1 MKKFFSM
8 MMIAAAALFA
18 ACGETPETPEQ
29 PGGGNNT
36 SKKLETP
43 APTAEA
49 GETYIVVSWEA
60 ISGAD
65 SYTLNLK
72 GKNYTTSET
81 TYTFE
86 NLNKG
91 DYTIRVK
98 ATGEGYKDSD
108 FGTVTVTV
116 TGATSVDWFTQTVTA
131 RAEEVAID
139 FTWIGE
145 GVASLSYAIFT
156 TESASQ
162 VEESTIIAYLEDLDA
177 EGLAAVNSAEGLTA
191 YFDQG
196 LYGSTSYTLFAYVTN
211 EAGISFLAKNEVV
224 TCEAKV
230 SDEAAAWLGNW
241 AAYTEQIAAYD
252 SNAGTFN
259 ISDQRNDI
267 AMTIVMQEGTTHDVI
282 VYGLSKIGHDIPAFG
297 TVALAE
303 DGTNVLY
310 IWSFQNLG
318 DVGNGYYAYW
328 ISYCSLADGGYTF
341 VTGEFPAWMLCM
353 DAAGNVTCEMYTGEL
368 SNGAIFTA
376 QATEV
381 FALNPDNGSL
391 GFMSLDEQGTPNN
404 VLNYGPMK
412 GIEKAAAAQSV
423 AAPATLKAANVAV
436 AASVVAK

>member
-1 MKKFFSM
+1 M
-8 MMIAAAALFA
+8 MLIAAAALSFA
-18 ACGETPETPEQ
+18 ACEPENSQDKPST
-29 PGGGNNT
+29 GT
-36 SKKLETP
+36 KLEAP

-116 TGATSVDWFTQTVTA
+116 TGATSVDWFTQTATA

-162 VEESTIIAYLEDLDA
+162 VDESTIIANLDDLNA

-259 ISDQRNDI
+259 ISNQRNDI
-267 AMTIVMQEGTTHDVI
+267 AMEIVMQEGTTHDVI

-318 DVGNGYYAYW
+318 DAGNGYYAYW

-381 FALNPDNGSL
+381 FALNPETGQLS
-391 GFMSLDEQGTPNN
+391 FMSLDEQGTPNN

>member
-8 MMIAAAALFA
+8 MLIAAAALSFA
-18 ACGETPETPEQ
+18 ACEPENPQDKPHKPST
-29 PGGGNNT
+29 GT
-36 SKKLETP
+36 KLETP

-60 ISGAD
+60 ITGAD

-116 TGATSVDWFTQTVTA
+116 TGATSVDWFTQTATA

-162 VEESTIIAYLEDLDA
+162 VDESTIIANLDTLDA
-177 EGLAAVNSAEGLTA
+177 EGLAAVNSAEGLSA

-196 LYGSTSYTLFAYVTN
+196 LYGSTSYTLYAYVTN
-211 EAGISFLAKNEVV
+211 EAGISFLAKNEVM

-241 AAYTEQIAAYD
+241 TAYTEQIAAYD
-252 SNAGTFN
+252 SNAGAFN

-267 AMTIVMQEGTTHDVI
+267 AMTIAMQEGTTHDVI

-297 TVALAE
+297 TVEVAE

-328 ISYCSLADGGYTF
+328 ITYCSLADGGYTF
-341 VTGEFPAWMLCM
+341 VTGEFPAWILCM

-368 SNGAIFTA
+368 QNGAIFTA

-381 FALNPDNGSL
+381 FALNPDNGQL
-391 GFMSLDEQGTPNN
+391 GFMSLDDQGTPNN

>member
-8 MMIAAAALFA
+8 MLIAAAALSFA
-18 ACGETPETPEQ
+18 ACEPENPQDKPQDKPST
-29 PGGGNNT
+29 GT
-36 SKKLETP
+36 KLETP

-162 VEESTIIAYLEDLDA
+162 VEESTI
-177 EGLAAVNSAEGLTA
+177 NS
-191 YFDQG
+191 
-196 LYGSTSYTLFAYVTN
+196 
-211 EAGISFLAKNEVV
+211 
-224 TCEAKV
+224 
-230 SDEAAAWLGNW
+230 
-241 AAYTEQIAAYD
+241 
-252 SNAGTFN
+252 
-259 ISDQRNDI
+259 
-267 AMTIVMQEGTTHDVI
+267 
-282 VYGLSKIGHDIPAFG
+282 
-297 TVALAE
+297 
-303 DGTNVLY
+303 
-310 IWSFQNLG
+310 
-318 DVGNGYYAYW
+318 
-328 ISYCSLADGGYTF
+328 
-341 VTGEFPAWMLCM
+341 
-353 DAAGNVTCEMYTGEL
+353 
-368 SNGAIFTA
+368 
-376 QATEV
+376 
-381 FALNPDNGSL
+381 
-391 GFMSLDEQGTPNN
+391 
-404 VLNYGPMK
+404 
-412 GIEKAAAAQSV
+412 
-423 AAPATLKAANVAV
+423 
-436 AASVVAK
+436 

>member
-1 MKKFFSM
+1 M
-8 MMIAAAALFA
+8 MLIAAAALSFA
-18 ACGETPETPEQ
+18 ACEPENPENPQ
-29 PGGGNNT
+29 DKPNT
-36 SKKLETP
+36 GTKLQTP

-116 TGATSVDWFTQTVTA
+116 TGATSVDWFTQTATA

-162 VEESTIIAYLEDLDA
+162 VDESTIIANLDTLDA
-177 EGLAAVNSAEGLTA
+177 EGLAAVNSAEGLSA

-267 AMTIVMQEGTTHDVI
+267 AMEIVMQEGTTHDVI

-318 DVGNGYYAYW
+318 DAGDGYYAYW

-381 FALNPDNGSL
+381 FALNPETGKL
-391 GFMSLDEQGTPNN
+391 GFMSLDEQGTPND

>member
-8 MMIAAAALFA
+8 MLIAAAALSFA
-18 ACGETPETPEQ
+18 ACEPENPQ
-29 PGGGNNT
+29 DPQDKPNT
-36 SKKLETP
+36 GTKLATP

-116 TGATSVDWFTQTVTA
+116 TGATSVDWFTQTATA

-162 VEESTIIAYLEDLDA
+162 VDESTIIANLDTLDA
-177 EGLAAVNSAEGLTA
+177 EGLAAVNSAEGLSA

-230 SDEAAAWLGNW
+230 SDEAKAWIGDW
-241 AAYTEQIAAYD
+241 TAYTEKVAAYNQD
-252 SNAGTFN
+252 AGDFE
-259 ISDQRNDI
+259 IKDQRTDLNLSI
-267 AMTIVMQEGTTHDVI
+267 MVQEGTTNDVV
-282 VYGLSKIGHDIPAFG
+282 VYGLSKIGYDIPAFG
-297 TVALAE
+297 TVGLAE
-303 DGTNVLY
+303 DGTNCLY

-328 ISYCSLADGGYTF
+328 MTYCSLADGGHTF
-341 VTGEFPAWMLCM
+341 VTGEFPAWILCM

-368 SNGAIFTA
+368 SNGKVFTA

-381 FALNPDNGSL
+381 FALNPDAGQI

-404 VLNYGPMK
+404 VINYGPMK
-412 GIEKAAAAQSV
+412 GFQKAASAQSV
-423 AAPATLKAANVAV
+423 AAPSALKAANVSV

>member
-1 MKKFFSM
+1 ML
-8 MMIAAAALFA
+8 IAAAALSFA
-18 ACGETPETPEQ
+18 ACEPENSQDKPST
-29 PGGGNNT
+29 GT
-36 SKKLETP
+36 KLEAP

-116 TGATSVDWFTQTVTA
+116 TGATSVDWFTQTATA

-162 VEESTIIAYLEDLDA
+162 VDESTIIANLDDLNA

-259 ISDQRNDI
+259 ISNQRNDI
-267 AMTIVMQEGTTHDVI
+267 AMEIVMQEGTTHDVI

-353 DAAGNVTCEMYTGEL
+353 NAAGNVTCEMYTGEL

-381 FALNPDNGSL
+381 FALNPETGQL

>member
-8 MMIAAAALFA
+8 MLIAAAALSFA
-18 ACGETPETPEQ
+18 ACEPENPENPQ
-29 PGGGNNT
+29 DKPNT
-36 SKKLETP
+36 GTKLQTP

-49 GETYIVVSWEA
+49 GDTYFTVSGEA

-116 TGATSVDWFTQTVTA
+116 TGATSVDWFTQTATA

-162 VEESTIIAYLEDLDA
+162 VDESTIIANLDTLDA
-177 EGLAAVNSAEGLTA
+177 EGLAAVNSAEGLSA

-267 AMTIVMQEGTTHDVI
+267 AMEIVMQEGTTHDVI

-318 DVGNGYYAYW
+318 DAGDGYYAYW

-381 FALNPDNGSL
+381 FALNPETGKL
-391 GFMSLDEQGTPNN
+391 GFMSLDEQGTPND

>member
-1 MKKFFSM
+1 M
-8 MMIAAAALFA
+8 
-18 ACGETPETPEQ
+18 
-29 PGGGNNT
+29 
-36 SKKLETP
+36 
-43 APTAEA
+43 
-49 GETYIVVSWEA
+49 
-60 ISGAD
+60 
-65 SYTLNLK
+65 
-72 GKNYTTSET
+72 YTTSET

-116 TGATSVDWFTQTVTA
+116 TGATSVDWFTQTATA

-162 VEESTIIAYLEDLDA
+162 VDESTIIANLDTLDA
-177 EGLAAVNSAEGLTA
+177 EGLAAVNSAEGLSA

-196 LYGSTSYTLFAYVTN
+196 LYGSTSYTLYAYVTN
-211 EAGISFLAKNEVV
+211 EAGISFLAKNEVM

-241 AAYTEQIAAYD
+241 TAYTEQIAAYD
-252 SNAGTFN
+252 SNAGAFN

-267 AMTIVMQEGTTHDVI
+267 AMTIAMQEGTTHDVI

-297 TVALAE
+297 TVEVAE

-328 ISYCSLADGGYTF
+328 ITYCSLADGGYTF
-341 VTGEFPAWMLCM
+341 VTGEFPAWILCM

-368 SNGAIFTA
+368 QNGAIFTA

-381 FALNPDNGSL
+381 FALNPDNGQL
-391 GFMSLDEQGTPNN
+391 GFMSLDDQGTPNN

>member
-1 MKKFFSM
+1 MKKFFAM

-191 YFDQG
+191 DFDPG

-353 DAAGNVTCEMYTGEL
+353 NAAGNVTCEMYTGEL

-381 FALNPDNGSL
+381 FALNPETGQL

>member
-8 MMIAAAALFA
+8 MLIAAAALSFA
-18 ACGETPETPEQ
+18 ACEPENPQ
-29 PGGGNNT
+29 NPQDKPNT
-36 SKKLETP
+36 GTKLQAP

-60 ISGAD
+60 ITGAD

-108 FGTVTVTV
+108 FGTVTVSV

-139 FTWIGE
+139 FTWVGE
-145 GVASLSYAIFT
+145 GVASLSYGIFT

-162 VEESTIIAYLEDLDA
+162 VEESTIIAYLQEFPASSLSDVNDA
-177 EGLAAVNSAEGLTA
+177 DGFSAAYES
-191 YFDQG
+191 G
-196 LYGSTSYTLFAYVTN
+196 LYGSTSYTLYAYVTN
-211 EAGISFLAKNEVV
+211 EAGISFLAKNEVM

-241 AAYTEQIAAYD
+241 TAYTEQIAAYD
-252 SNAGTFN
+252 SNAGAFN

-267 AMTIVMQEGTTHDVI
+267 AMTIAMQEGTTHDVI

-297 TVALAE
+297 TVEVAE

-328 ISYCSLADGGYTF
+328 ITYCSLADGGYTF
-341 VTGEFPAWMLCM
+341 VTGEFPAWILCM

-368 SNGAIFTA
+368 QNGAIFTA

-381 FALNPDNGSL
+381 FALNPDNGQL
-391 GFMSLDEQGTPNN
+391 GFMSLDDQGTPNN

>member
-412 GIEKAAAAQSV
+412 GVEKAAAAQSV

>member
-1 MKKFFSM
+1 

-139 FTWIGE
+139 FTGIGE

>member
-8 MMIAAAALFA
+8 MLIAAAALSFA
-18 ACGETPETPEQ
+18 ACEPENPENPQ
-29 PGGGNNT
+29 DKPNT
-36 SKKLETP
+36 GTKLQTP

-116 TGATSVDWFTQTVTA
+116 TGATSVDWFTQTATA

-162 VEESTIIAYLEDLDA
+162 VDESTIIANLDTLDA
-177 EGLAAVNSAEGLTA
+177 EGLAAVNSAEGLSA

-267 AMTIVMQEGTTHDVI
+267 AMEIVMQEGTTHDVI

-318 DVGNGYYAYW
+318 DAGDGYYAYW

-381 FALNPDNGSL
+381 FALNPETGKL
-391 GFMSLDEQGTPNN
+391 GFMSLDEQGTPND

-436 AASVVAK
+436 ATSVVAK

>member
-8 MMIAAAALFA
+8 MLIAAAALSFA
-18 ACGETPETPEQ
+18 ACEPENPENPQ
-29 PGGGNNT
+29 DKPNT
-36 SKKLETP
+36 GTKLQTP

-116 TGATSVDWFTQTVTA
+116 TGATSVDWFTQTATA

-162 VEESTIIAYLEDLDA
+162 VDESTIIANLDTLDA

-211 EAGISFLAKNEVV
+211 EAGIEFLASTEVT
-224 TCEAKV
+224 TCEAV
-230 SDEAAAWLGNW
+230 VADETKAWIGDW
-241 AAYTEQIAAYD
+241 TAYTEKVAAYNQD
-252 SNAGTFN
+252 AGDFE
-259 ISDQRNDI
+259 IKDQRTDLNLSL
-267 AMTIVMQEGTTHDVI
+267 MVQEGTTNDVV
-282 VYGLSKIGHDIPAFG
+282 VYGLSKIGYDIPAFG
-297 TVALAE
+297 TVGLAE
-303 DGTNVLY
+303 DGTNCLY

-328 ISYCSLADGGYTF
+328 MTYCSLADGGHTF
-341 VTGEFPAWMLCM
+341 VTGEFPAWMLFM

-368 SNGAIFTA
+368 NNGKVFTA

-381 FALNPDNGSL
+381 FALNPDAGQI

-404 VLNYGPMK
+404 VINYGPMK
-412 GIEKAAAAQSV
+412 GFQKAASAQSV
-423 AAPATLKAANVAV
+423 AAPSALKAANVSV
-436 AASVVAK
+436 AASVVAM

>member
-8 MMIAAAALFA
+8 MLIAAAALSFA
-18 ACGETPETPEQ
+18 ACEPENSQDKPST
-29 PGGGNNT
+29 GT
-36 SKKLETP
+36 KLEAP

-116 TGATSVDWFTQTVTA
+116 TGATSVDWFTQTATA

-162 VEESTIIAYLEDLDA
+162 VDESTIIANLDDLNA

-259 ISDQRNDI
+259 ISNQRNDI
-267 AMTIVMQEGTTHDVI
+267 AMEIVMQEGTTHDVI

-318 DVGNGYYAYW
+318 DAGNGYYAYW

-368 SNGAIFTA
+368 SNGKVFTA

-381 FALNPDNGSL
+381 FALNPDNGQL
-391 GFMSLDEQGTPNN
+391 GFMSLDEQGTPND

-423 AAPATLKAANVAV
+423 AAPATFKAANVAV

>member
-8 MMIAAAALFA
+8 MLIAAAALSFA
-18 ACGETPETPEQ
+18 ACEPENSQDKPST
-29 PGGGNNT
+29 GT
-36 SKKLETP
+36 KLEAP

-116 TGATSVDWFTQTVTA
+116 TGATSVDWFTQTATA

-162 VEESTIIAYLEDLDA
+162 VDESTIIANLDDLNA

-259 ISDQRNDI
+259 ISNQRNDI
-267 AMTIVMQEGTTHDVI
+267 AMEIVMQEGTTHDVI

-318 DVGNGYYAYW
+318 DAGNGYYAYW

-381 FALNPDNGSL
+381 FALNPETGQLS
-391 GFMSLDEQGTPNN
+391 FMSLDEQGTPNN

>member
-1 MKKFFSM
+1 M
-8 MMIAAAALFA
+8 MLIAAAALSFA
-18 ACGETPETPEQ
+18 ACEPENPQDKPHKPST
-29 PGGGNNT
+29 GT
-36 SKKLETP
+36 KLETP

-60 ISGAD
+60 ITGAD

-116 TGATSVDWFTQTVTA
+116 TGATSVDWFTQTATA

-162 VEESTIIAYLEDLDA
+162 VDESTIIANLDTLDA
-177 EGLAAVNSAEGLTA
+177 EGLAAVNSAEGLSA

-196 LYGSTSYTLFAYVTN
+196 LYGSTSYTLYAYVTN
-211 EAGISFLAKNEVV
+211 EAGISFLAKNEVM

-241 AAYTEQIAAYD
+241 TAYTEQIAAYD
-252 SNAGTFN
+252 SNAGAFN

-267 AMTIVMQEGTTHDVI
+267 AMTIAMQEGTTHDVI

-297 TVALAE
+297 TVEVAE

-328 ISYCSLADGGYTF
+328 ITYCSLADGGYTF
-341 VTGEFPAWMLCM
+341 VTGEFPAWILCM

-368 SNGAIFTA
+368 QNGAIFTA

-381 FALNPDNGSL
+381 FALNPDNGQL
-391 GFMSLDEQGTPNN
+391 GFMSLDDQGTPNN

>member
-381 FALNPDNGSL
+381 FALNPETGQL

>member
-8 MMIAAAALFA
+8 MLIAAAALSFA
-18 ACGETPETPEQ
+18 ACEPENPENPQ
-29 PGGGNNT
+29 DKPNT
-36 SKKLETP
+36 GTKLQTP

-116 TGATSVDWFTQTVTA
+116 TGATSVDWFTQTATA

-162 VEESTIIAYLEDLDA
+162 VDESTIIANLDTLDA
-177 EGLAAVNSAEGLTA
+177 EGLAAVNSAEGLSA

-267 AMTIVMQEGTTHDVI
+267 AMEIVMQEGTTHDVI

-318 DVGNGYYAYW
+318 DAGDGYYAYW

-381 FALNPDNGSL
+381 FALNPETGKL
-391 GFMSLDEQGTPNN
+391 GFMSLDEQGTPND

>member
-8 MMIAAAALFA
+8 MLIAAAALSFA
-18 ACGETPETPEQ
+18 ACEPENPENPQ
-29 PGGGNNT
+29 DKPNT
-36 SKKLETP
+36 GTKLQTP

-116 TGATSVDWFTQTVTA
+116 TGATSVDWFTQTATA

-162 VEESTIIAYLEDLDA
+162 VDESTIIANLDTLDA
-177 EGLAAVNSAEGLTA
+177 EGLAAVNSAEGLSA

-267 AMTIVMQEGTTHDVI
+267 AMEIVMQEGTTHDVI

-328 ISYCSLADGGYTF
+328 VSYCSLADGGYTF

-381 FALNPDNGSL
+381 FALNPETGQL

>member
-8 MMIAAAALFA
+8 MLIAAAALSFA
-18 ACGETPETPEQ
+18 ACEPENSQDKPST
-29 PGGGNNT
+29 GT
-36 SKKLETP
+36 KLEAP

-116 TGATSVDWFTQTVTA
+116 TGATSVDWFTQTATA

-162 VEESTIIAYLEDLDA
+162 VDESTIIANLDDLNA

-259 ISDQRNDI
+259 ISNQRNDI
-267 AMTIVMQEGTTHDVI
+267 AMEIVMQEGTTHDVI

-381 FALNPDNGSL
+381 FALNPETGQL

>member
-1 MKKFFSM
+1 MKKFFAM

-381 FALNPDNGSL
+381 FALNPETGQL